1 MLYLCERFV
10 KNKFRENILT
20 DFIEKK
26 IKNTNS

>member
-1 MLYLCERFV
+1 MLYLCERFAE
-10 KNKFRENILT
+10 NKFRENTLT